1 MRKWLIGIVVLVV
14 LVLGGLALAGVMLRG
29 GAGAATGTAE
39 AGGSGWARLANRQAA
54 PTEVILREAVKGDL
68 ARTVAAPGSIEPRT
82 NVAIS
87 AQVSARITALPFRE
101 GDAVQAGDVVVRL
114 DARDLAAA
122 LASAEAQLR
131 SEEARLDGAR
141 AGFIRAQTAFGR
153 SRELFDTKDI
163 AQAELDLAEAEYLS
177 ARSQLGMAEQGI
189 EIAKAVIAQREK
201 DLDNAIITSPIAGT
215 ITSLNTEVGETVIVG
230 TTNNPGSIIM
240 EIADLEVMLLK
251 AQVDETNMAAVQPG
265 QRARVYINAYPDY
278 TFDGLV
284 QRIGLKRQVAQDGVG
299 YFDTEIL
306 LEPHDD
312 APTLR
317 SGLTANTEIEV
328 ERLFDVVKVPS
339 QAVLDRRIDE
349 LPREVVDASP
359 HADAARTFARVVF
372 VMNDA
377 GEARA
382 RPVRTGP
389 SDLTETAIIAG
400 LEAGERVVVGPF
412 RVLVSL
418 RHGQK
423 LKDRDA
429 PKPIG
434 TAEAETEPEAG
445 TDG

>member
-1 MRKWLIGIVVLVV
+1 MRKWLIGIVLLV
-14 LVLGGLALAGVMLRG
+14 LVLGGLVLGGVMLRG
-29 GAGAATGTAE
+29 AGASDATEAGAGGWSRLTSRQPGT
-39 AGGSGWARLANRQAA
+39 
-54 PTEVILREAVKGDL
+54 TEVMLREAVTGDL

-87 AQVSARITALPFRE
+87 AQVSARIIALPFRE
-101 GDAVQAGDVVVRL
+101 GDTVEAGDVMVRL

-122 LASAEAQLR
+122 LASAEAQLK

-141 AGFIRAQTAFGR
+141 AGFIRAQAAFGR
-153 SRELFDTKDI
+153 ARELFDSKDI
-163 AQAELDLAEAEYLS
+163 AKADLDMAEAEYLS

-189 EIAKAVIAQREK
+189 EIAKAAIAQREK

-215 ITSLNTEVGETVIVG
+215 ITNLNTEVGETVIVG

-240 EIADLEVMLLK
+240 EIADLGVMLLK
-251 AQVDETNMAAVQPG
+251 AQVDETNMAAVEPG
-265 QRARVYINAYPDY
+265 QRARVYINAYPDI
-278 TFDGLV
+278 TFEGHV

-312 APTLR
+312 APILR

-372 VMNDA
+372 VMTDA
-377 GEARA
+377 GEAHA

-389 SDLTETAIIAG
+389 SDLTETAILAG

-412 RVLVSL
+412 RELVNL
-418 RHGQK
+418 KHGQK
-423 LKDRDA
+423 LRDRDA
-429 PKPIG
+429 PKP
-434 TAEAETEPEAG
+434 TATSDDASHTPG
-445 TDG
+445 